1 MQAVP
6 AGPPASEAVAHSSY
20 RFVIAGLVLAA
31 HFSVGL
37 NFVVVSP
44 LLPLITEEYGIT
56 RTSASLLVGLVF
68 LIHAAFGLPGGV
80 LVSRFGLYR
89 AYTLSWFLMGLLA
102 LSAVAPDFPALLALR
117 LAYGVGYGVM
127 IPATAPLLM
136 QWYRPSEITVMNAL
150 NIAVFSLG
158 AAVSVSTAVP
168 LSGALG
174 WQNALGIFGVVPLA
188 GAIAWSFLGKTKRAT
203 PGTASPVGLRDIWR
217 VLTIRT
223 VLLLVIADAGVFAQ
237 YTALSTW
244 LPTFYHEA
252 RGMSLNQAGFV
263 TGLLPLVGVLAVML
277 GGFLPLKVH
286 SDRLFFIVP
295 GVMIGL
301 GSMGS
306 FLIGDPVGIYAS
318 IIILGVGS
326 WSYAPTLLTLP
337 MRLPGMT
344 PERVAVV
351 WGSFVTISGTA
362 MFISPLVVG
371 AARDMAGSFI
381 PGFIIFAVGA
391 WFLLLAGVALP
402 RVSRAPAR
410 DAHED

>member
-6 AGPPASEAVAHSSY
+6 AGPPASDAMAHISY
-20 RFVIAGLVLAA
+20 RFVIAGLVLAV

-44 LLPLITEEYGIT
+44 LLPLITEDYGIT
-56 RTSASLLVGLVF
+56 LTSASLLVGLVF
-68 LIHAAFGLPGGV
+68 LIHAAFGLPGGF

-89 AYTLSWFLMGLLA
+89 VYTLSWFLMGLLA
-102 LSAVAPDFPALLALR
+102 LSALSPNFSALLALR
-117 LAYGVGYGVM
+117 LAYGVGYGV
-127 IPATAPLLM
+127 ILPATAPLLM
-136 QWYRPSEITVMNAL
+136 QWFRPAEITVMNAL

-168 LSGALG
+168 LSAALG
-174 WQNALGIFGVVPLA
+174 WHNALGLFGGIPLV
-188 GAIAWSFLGKTKRAT
+188 GAIAWSFLGKTTAVP
-203 PGTASPVGLRDIWR
+203 PGTAFPVGPRDIWR

-223 VLLLVIADAGVFAQ
+223 VLLLVVADAGVFAQ

-252 RGMSLNQAGFV
+252 KGMSLTEAGFV
-263 TGLLPLVGVLAVML
+263 TGLLPLVGVPAVLL
-277 GGFLPLKVH
+277 GGLLPLKVH

-301 GSMGS
+301 GSLGS
-306 FLIGDPVGIYAS
+306 FLIDDPVGIYAS
-318 IIILGVGS
+318 IIILGIGA

-344 PERVAVV
+344 PEKVAVV

-371 AARDMAGSFI
+371 AVRDLVGSFI
-381 PGFIIFAVGA
+381 PGFAIFAVGA